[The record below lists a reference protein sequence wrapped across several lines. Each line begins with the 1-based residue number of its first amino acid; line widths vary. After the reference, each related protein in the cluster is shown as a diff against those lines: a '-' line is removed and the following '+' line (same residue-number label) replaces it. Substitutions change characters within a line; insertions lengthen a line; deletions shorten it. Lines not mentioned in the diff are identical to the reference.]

1 MTRARDLANIGPGV
15 QTGNRNAIINGG
27 FDIFQRSSTPTTGI
41 NTASSTQAY
50 TLDRL
55 WVYSNGPAVTTSQQV
70 TSDTTNLPNIQYC
83 ARLQRQSGQTS
94 TTSTVWN
101 MPLETK
107 DSIRFAGQ
115 SVTVSFYARKSSTF
129 TAGLSVVLYSGTGTD
144 QSGVGGYTGNAT
156 VVSSTPSLT
165 TTWTRYTM
173 TGTVAATATELR
185 IEFSSSWAGTA
196 GAADYFEVTGVQLE
210 AGSAATPF
218 ERRPI
223 GMEFDL
229 CRRYYER
236 YTAAS
241 HAYFP
246 QSPCNVDVGNRAE
259 TIIQYYPK
267 RTNPTITSSGTITV
281 ESVTSGTAQAT
292 ANTVSSLV
300 GTGLTTTNIFL
311 SVTTW
316 TANVPCI
323 FLLTG
328 AGAYIEVSAEL

>member
-1 MTRARDLANIGPGV
+1 MTRARDLANISPGV

-27 FDIFQRSSTPTTGI
+27 MDIWQRST
-41 NTASSTQAY
+41 SSTTNGAY
-50 TLDRL
+50 NSADRW
-55 WVYSNGPAVTTSQQV
+55 WVYSN
-70 TSDTTNLPNIQYC
+70 
-83 ARLQRQSGQTS
+83 
-94 TTSTVWN
+94 
-101 MPLETK
+101 
-107 DSIRFAGQ
+107 AG
-115 SVTVSFYARKSSTF
+115 
-129 TAGLSVVLYSGTGTD
+129 
-144 QSGVGGYTGNAT
+144 
-156 VVSSTPSLT
+156 T
-165 TTWTRYTM
+165 TTWSRESTVVPTSFQYALKAVQSVATASTVIYQVIETANAVKFAGKTVTLSVYFASSAAITINPDVSYTTSVDTAVGGSWTNITATPASWSIPSGSTYARYT
-173 TGTVAATATELR
+173 ATLTIPSTAKSIR
-185 IEFSSSWAGTA
+185 VGFGPASVIAGTS
-196 GAADYFEVTGVQLE
+196 YYISGVQFE
-210 AGSAATPF
+210 DGSVATPF
-218 ERRPI
+218 EQRPI

-300 GTGLTTTNIFL
+300 GTGLNTTNIFL
-311 SVTTW
+311 NVTTW
-316 TANVPCI
+316 TAYVPCI